1 MVLALVVVLVSLG
14 LWQLRRLDDRRDSNA
29 RIREGSRSTAVLDSV
44 VGPDQAGVADD
55 ARFERV
61 EARGTFDAAHEVLVR
76 FRSNDGLPGYEVLT
90 PLVVRDRTAVLVD
103 RGWVPLE
110 IGDAA
115 PSGRTAPPA
124 GEVTVTG
131 LLLRGEG
138 AGRFRPEQRADGRL
152 VIGAVHV
159 AGLEE
164 RLPYDLYPGFVQLVT
179 PDDPGNYPVPLD
191 EPRLDEGPHLTYAMQ
206 WFAFS
211 VIALVG
217 WALLVRASARHRRSA
232 PSVPST

>member
-1 MVLALVVVLVSLG
+1 MVVLALVVVLVSLG
-14 LWQLRRLDDRRDSNA
+14 LWQLRRLDDRRDTNA
-29 RIREGSRSTAVLDSV
+29 RIREGGRSTAVLDSV
-44 VGPDQAGVADD
+44 VRPEQAAVADD

-61 EARGTFDAAHEVLVR
+61 EARGSFDAAHEVLIR
-76 FRSNDGLPGYEVLT
+76 FRSANGLPGYEVLT
-90 PLVVRDRTAVLVD
+90 PLVVRDRIAVMVD

-110 IGDAA
+110 VGDAA
-115 PSGRTAPPA
+115 PSGRTAPPP

-138 AGRFRPEQRADGRL
+138 AARFRPETRPDGRM

-164 RLPYDLYPGFVQLVT
+164 RLPYDLYPGFVQLVA
-179 PDDPGNYPVPLD
+179 PDDAGNYPEPLD
-191 EPRLDEGPHLTYAMQ
+191 EPDLDDGPHLTYAMQ
-206 WFAFS
+206 WFAFA

-217 WALLVRASARHRRSA
+217 WALLVRRSA
-232 PSVPST
+232 TSSVPST

>member
-14 LWQLRRLDDRRDSNA
+14 LWQLRRLDDRRDTNA
-29 RIREGSRSTAVLDSV
+29 RIREGGRSTAVLDSV
-44 VGPDQAGVADD
+44 VRPAQGAVPDE

-61 EARGTFDAAHEVLVR
+61 EVRGTFDAAHEVLIR
-76 FRSNDGLPGYEVLT
+76 FRSDNGLPGYEVLS

-110 IGDAA
+110 IGDAP
-115 PSGRTAPPA
+115 PSERTAPPP

-131 LLLRGEG
+131 LLLRGEE
-138 AGRFRPEQRADGRL
+138 AGRFRPETRADGRL

-164 RLPYDLYPGFVQLVT
+164 RLPYDLYPGFVQLVA

-191 EPRLDEGPHLTYAMQ
+191 EPGLDDGPHLTYAMQ
-206 WFAFS
+206 WFAFAI
-211 VIALVG
+211 IALVG
-217 WALLVRASARHRRSA
+217 WALLVRRSA
-232 PSVPST
+232 PPSVPST